1 MKIEIRLNNKNG
13 IELIALVG
21 DIFVSDGKNSFT
33 EKDAYLDSW
42 LCSLVEGL
50 LILKKGKNVIIDLI
64 EESYNIE
71 FLLEGKKIKISIPGK
86 SILIDE
92 IVLFEKELKIRVIS
106 FLEEINAFKLD
117 INEPTLK
124 FLNDFALN
132 RINLNTEFV
141 QPIVKEWNPI

>member
-1 MKIEIRLNNKNG
+1 MKIELRLNKENG
-13 IELIALVG
+13 IELTALVG
-21 DIFVSDGKNSFT
+21 DIFVSDGENSFT
-33 EKDAYLDSW
+33 EKNVYLDSW

-71 FLLEGKKIKISIPGK
+71 FLLEGKKIIISIPGK

-92 IVLFEKELKIRVIS
+92 IALFEKELKSKVIS
-106 FLEEINAFKLD
+106 FLEEINVFEMD
-117 INEPTLK
+117 IKEQTLK
-124 FLNDFALN
+124 FLDDFVYN
-132 RINLNTEFV
+132 RININTEFV